1 VSADK
6 LQTKLGDYLEDTHAL
21 ETNVLQMLG
30 SMIATTDD
38 AQIRGELERHREQTE
53 EHERRLRG
61 RLEAIGRSPSLRK
74 EAQTIITGLLKGV
87 ADQVR
92 GDKAGKNARDAY
104 VTEHMEIAAY
114 ELLERLAERAGD
126 QETAELAR
134 RHKREE
140 QEMAARIAANWDR
153 SIELTLV
160 EAGIAAAAPQGGA
173 DVHPT

>member
-1 VSADK
+1 MSADK

-114 ELLERLAERAGD
+114 ELLSRTAERAGD
-126 QETAELAR
+126 EETARAAR
-134 RHKREE
+134 EIIADER
-140 QEMAARIAANWDR
+140 EMAQTIEANWDR
-153 SIELTLV
+153 FAQLSLR
-160 EAGIAAAAPQGGA
+160 EAG
-173 DVHPT
+173 VST